1 MIGAL
6 MAEAAEQEQKEMLLA
21 YFFLWEGRPQPASI
35 TSSTALLEVDR
46 AIEEF
51 LHEDIARTS
60 EAASKVDFD
69 MQDAISD
76 LQAAGAVV
84 NDGKGNIRAVPI
96 DQAIECLSVKHF
108 PEDSCGLPAR
118 AGKSNNYLW
127 EEQYA
132 TGPFGQVHRLF
143 VNTQTLEQSYR
154 PPEKFKPYCHVQDEP
169 RTPLPQS
176 QRLPVRQ
183 TSAAVPR

>member
-76 LQAAGAVV
+76 LQAAGC
-84 NDGKGNIRAVPI
+84 RRR
-96 DQAIECLSVKHF
+96 C
-108 PEDSCGLPAR
+108 
-118 AGKSNNYLW
+118 
-127 EEQYA
+127 
-132 TGPFGQVHRLF
+132 
-143 VNTQTLEQSYR
+143 
-154 PPEKFKPYCHVQDEP
+154 
-169 RTPLPQS
+169 
-176 QRLPVRQ
+176 QRR
-183 TSAAVPR
+183 